1 MSTDGPK
8 KMTDVATGDQGHTG
22 GAKPAAQPAAA
33 APQQPAAAPAPAQS
47 PEPAPEPEPEPPAP
61 TPAAFELDLD
71 DLPESPDQPSSSEIT
86 DNFDHPVA
94 YKFAF
99 IGVGQAGGRIV
110 KTFQDLGYN
119 RICAVNTAVADLSE
133 LKSFPAGAKLD
144 VGEQQGAGK
153 DPATAAR
160 IVQGK
165 EEDFFDLY
173 TRCWGDE
180 VDYAFICLS
189 GAGGTGAGAYAKA
202 AEVAKNYMRS
212 KKRPNRVGVIMALP
226 KDSEGQRAAKNVLYS
241 MRTLTK
247 LNLSPIIFI
256 DNERFKELYGTKVAV
271 QQEKPASNASTA
283 QLLHT
288 FNRLAGTESEDVG
301 GTTYDPADF
310 SRCLDSGVVAFAA
323 TTIRQWASPS
333 DISGPIRDQLKR
345 NVLASVDLTKGTVAG
360 LLYVI
365 SGAAWDGPN
374 PVTVGDLDHGTE
386 MMNRIL
392 TPKDSA
398 VFPGVYP
405 ASGKAGIKVLAMV
418 GGLPYPTDRIKDLAE
433 KAGETRDSV
442 ADFLGV

>member
-1 MSTDGPK
+1 MS
-8 KMTDVATGDQGHTG
+8 
-22 GAKPAAQPAAA
+22 
-33 APQQPAAAPAPAQS
+33 
-47 PEPAPEPEPEPPAP
+47 E
-61 TPAAFELDLD
+61 FNLDLG
-71 DLPESPDQPSSSEIT
+71 DLPESPDQPADSKIA
-86 DNFDHPVA
+86 DNFDHPVGF
-94 YKFAF
+94 KFAF
-99 IGVGQAGGRIV
+99 AGIGQAGGRIV
-110 KTFQDLGYN
+110 KTFQELGYN
-119 RICAVNTAVADLSE
+119 RVCAINTAVADLAE
-133 LKSFPAGAKLD
+133 LKSFPDDAKLD

-160 IVQGK
+160 IVQDK
-165 EEDFFDLY
+165 DEDIFDLY

-202 AEVAKNYMRS
+202 AEVAKRFMRE
-212 KKRPNRVGVIMALP
+212 KKLPNRVGCIMALP
-226 KDSEGQRAAKNVLYS
+226 KDSEGQRSAKNVLYS

-256 DNERFKELYGTKVAV
+256 DNERFKELYGRKVAV
-271 QQEKPASNASTA
+271 SQEKPASNASTA

-301 GTTYDPADF
+301 GTTFDPADF
-310 SRCLDSGVVAFAA
+310 SRILDSGVVAFAS
-323 TTIRQWASPS
+323 TTLNKWSSPA
-333 DISGPIRDQLKR
+333 DISTPIRDQLKR

-360 LLYVI
+360 LLYVV
-365 SGAAWDGPN
+365 SGPAWDGPN
-374 PVTVGDLDHGTE
+374 AVTIGDLDHGTE

-405 ASGKAGIKVLAMV
+405 AAGEQGAIKVLAMI
-418 GGLPYPTDRIKDLAE
+418 GGLPYPKERIQDLAV
-433 KAGETRDSV
+433 KAGETRDTV